1 VKIYSQPVA
10 TEALD
15 QGDLID
21 NCPIVE
27 VAAFDLDRPNQPL
40 VECAAHRAVVL
51 TQTCDLAN
59 QKTQRATVALVYEA
73 QQLVEQGLVKASDV
87 RGPIRSGRVFG
98 WYFLPSHRD
107 LGLEESVVD
116 LRQVHTIPLAIL
128 HALCQAG
135 HRRARIEPLFR
146 EHLAKH
152 FADTFSRIG
161 LPLPYETE

>member
-87 RGPIRSGRVFG
+87 R
-98 WYFLPSHRD
+98 
-107 LGLEESVVD
+107 
-116 LRQVHTIPLAIL
+116 
-128 HALCQAG
+128 
-135 HRRARIEPLFR
+135 